1 MTAATE
7 HSRAGILVPY
17 RSSSCS
23 FYKQLICERHLSR
36 SSGLGTFQLIFLFF
50 LQEYKLRKAPIP
62 FIGVTCALTVLS
74 VILLLPA
81 ISHAVG
87 LPTITF
93 GVEDANSPEQ
103 VSTAIQVLFVL
114 TILSIAPAILL
125 MTTCFTRIV
134 IVLGFIRQAMGTQNM
149 PPTQIIIGLSL
160 FLSFFIMSPTLN
172 TINDKALQPYMKKTI
187 TQEQALKEAVTPM
200 RAFMF
205 SQVKEEELTLFADIT
220 LDNKPFDQ
228 NDIPTMTLIPA
239 FMLSEL
245 KRSFQMGFMIYVPFL
260 VIDMVV
266 ASVLMSM
273 GMMMLP
279 PVIISMPF
287 KLLLFVLVDGW
298 GLIVGSLVQSF
309 K

>member
-1 MTAATE
+1 MTAPTQPL
-7 HSRAGILVPY
+7 RVN
-17 RSSSCS
+17 
-23 FYKQLICERHLSR
+23 
-36 SSGLGTFQLIFLFF
+36 FLTGA
-50 LQEYKLRKAPIP
+50 LAIP
-62 FIGVTCALTVLS
+62 SA
-74 VILLLPA
+74 ILLLPA
-81 ISHAVG
+81 ISQAVG